1 MAGLTHAGRIG
12 YASGNLGK
20 SALWSTLDYF
30 FLFIITELWGLRPAE
45 AGLIILVALV
55 FDGLAAPI
63 MGLIADRATSK
74 HGKYGPFLAIGA
86 PLCAL
91 SFALLLHRPPVEGQ
105 PLFWAVL
112 GASLLFRACYT
123 ICDVPHN
130 ALFARVFQGPEDARL
145 ISGLRFFFSS
155 LGAIVVGLAA
165 GWVLADPG
173 LEERNARL
181 VSFAVIAGIVYV
193 ATLWWSWRATAAMDR
208 RLPNTCASVS
218 LIAATR
224 ATFQSPALV
233 MLFAIAF
240 VQAMSLPIFAKCLA
254 FFAAYVARD
263 AAWVGPALVALT
275 LAQAF
280 ALPLWVL
287 ATRRMSSMQAL
298 IGAYVF
304 CILSLL
310 AFAVTARGLDAWTFA
325 SLLLIGAGIGG
336 ANMALW
342 ALLPEAIASGQRP
355 TEAKVEALPTG
366 FFLLAIKC
374 GIGLGA
380 GALGLALDLHGLEAA
395 QPGDEA
401 FAGYLIALMAFT
413 PCMGLMAAGALALWS
428 LRLGGT
434 RNAAEQNP
442 H

>member
-1 MAGLTHAGRIG
+1 MARLTHAGRIG

-30 FLFIITELWGLRPAE
+30 FLFILTELWGLRPAE

-63 MGLIADRATSK
+63 MGLIADRSTSQ

-91 SFALLLHRPPVEGQ
+91 SFGFLLHRPPVEGQ
-105 PLFWAVL
+105 ALFWAVL
-112 GASLLFRACYT
+112 GASLLFRTCYT
-123 ICDVPHN
+123 VCDVPHN
-130 ALFARVFQGPEDARL
+130 ALFARVSQGPKDARL

-155 LGAIVVGLAA
+155 IGAVLVGLAA
-165 GWVLADPG
+165 GWVFADPG
-173 LEERNARL
+173 AEERSARL
-181 VSFAVIAGIVYV
+181 VSFAVAAGIAYV
-193 ATLWWSWRATAAMDR
+193 GTLWWAWRATVAMDR
-208 RLPNTCASVS
+208 RLPNTSANLS
-218 LIAATR
+218 LAEAMR
-224 ATFQSPALV
+224 ATFQSPALMV
-233 MLFAIAF
+233 LFAIAF
-240 VQAMSLPIFAKCLA
+240 LQAMSLPIFAKCLA
-254 FFAAYVARD
+254 YFAAYVARD

-287 ATRRMSSMQAL
+287 ATRRTSSMQAL

-304 CILSLL
+304 CILSLI

-355 TEAKVEALPTG
+355 AEARVEALPTG

-395 QPGDEA
+395 QPGDVA
-401 FAGYLIALMAFT
+401 FAGHLIALMAFA
-413 PCMGLMAAGALALWS
+413 PCVGLMAAAGLALWS
-428 LRLGGT
+428 LRLCGPKD
-434 RNAAEQNP
+434 AAE
-442 H
+442 HSSH